1 MREWVAQTTGADIA
15 DIDPAKPLQTFGL
28 SSRDAVI
35 MSGELENLLGTRI
48 DPTIAYQYPTIA
60 SLAAALTAQKTPDAP
75 QYQAA
80 RNRADHSPG
89 TRDIAIVG
97 TAGRFPGA
105 DSVSEFWQLLIDG
118 QVTTGPLPEGRWSEY
133 LADPLMRTKLEDEST
148 AGGYLSDIA
157 SFDNEMF
164 GLSPVSYTH
173 LTLPTKRIV

>member
-1 MREWVAQTTGADIA
+1 MLMNETELITWLREWVAQTTGADIA

-35 MSGELENLLGTRI
+35 MSGELENLFGTRI

-60 SLAAALTAQKTPDAP
+60 SLAAALTAQKTLDAP

-80 RNRADHSPG
+80 RNRAEHSPG

-118 QVTTGPLPEGRWSEY
+118 QVTTGPLPEG
-133 LADPLMRTKLEDEST
+133 
-148 AGGYLSDIA
+148 LSLI
-157 SFDNEMF
+157 
-164 GLSPVSYTH
+164 H
-173 LTLPTKRIV
+173 I